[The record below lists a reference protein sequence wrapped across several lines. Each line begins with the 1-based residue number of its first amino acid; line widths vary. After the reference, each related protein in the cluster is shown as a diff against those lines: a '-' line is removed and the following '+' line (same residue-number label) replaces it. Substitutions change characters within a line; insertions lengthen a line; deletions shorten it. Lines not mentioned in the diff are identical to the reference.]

1 MSEYHYNYSQG
12 GSGRNG
18 RNGGSFIEMLLDMV
32 LSVIMVIPS
41 LIATVMGKVASALSE
56 ESSDRPGPSQSVG
69 PSASVDGPSSNLH
82 KVQRPSASASA
93 SPQPEKKAETPE
105 AKRGVKA
112 TAGRGLMVLGSILTG
127 LFGLPLLILALVD
140 APTVALAP
148 VGVFAGIGVLTLWGG
163 LRRRKRARLYLKYL
177 GLIGRRQSVSLT
189 TLAKA
194 AGRSRKKVCRELQD
208 MLDQGILPA
217 GYLDLAADQLVLS
230 AQGIADKPAQEPE
243 KPKAEDENDIL
254 RQIKEVNDSI
264 PDPVMTAKID
274 RIGEITG
281 KILDYQRK
289 NPGKASQ
296 LRSFLNYYLPTT
308 LKILRAYAQLD
319 KQGVEGEN
327 ISAAKQRI
335 EGMMD
340 KVVEGFEK
348 QLDRLFQD
356 DALDITSDVAVLEQ
370 MLDKDGL
377 GDQGFTLEL

>member
-1 MSEYHYNYSQG
+1 MSQYHYNYSQG
-12 GSGRNG
+12 GPGRDN

-32 LSVIMVIPS
+32 LSVIVAIPS
-41 LIATVMGKVASALSE
+41 LIAMAVSKLSAALG
-56 ESSDRPGPSQSVG
+56 ESGSDQTAAKPGPSQTGGVG
-69 PSASVDGPSSNLH
+69 GPSSNLH
-82 KVQRPSASASA
+82 QVRRPNSSA
-93 SPQPEKKAETPE
+93 PQSEKKKP
-105 AKRGVKA
+105 AKAARSVKA
-112 TAGRGLMVLGSILTG
+112 TAGRAWMILGGILAG
-127 LFGLPLLILALVD
+127 LFGFTLLYYLLDGEDFDELFSLVIC
-140 APTVALAP
+140 
-148 VGVFAGIGVLTLWGG
+148 AGAGLLMLWRG
-163 LRRRKRARLYLKYL
+163 LHKRRKARLYLRYL
-177 GLIGRRQSVSLT
+177 GLIGRRESVSLT
-189 TLAKA
+189 TLAQA
-194 AGRSRKKVCRELQD
+194 AGRSHKKVCKELQD
-208 MLDQGILPA
+208 MLDQGLLPQ

-230 AQGIADKPAQEPE
+230 AQGIADRPAPEPAR
-243 KPKAEDENDIL
+243 PKAEDEDENDIL

-264 PDPVMTAKID
+264 PDPVMSAKID

-289 NPGKASQ
+289 NPGKAGQ

-319 KQGVEGEN
+319 RQGVEGEN
-327 ISAAKQRI
+327 ISAAKARI

-356 DALDITSDVAVLEQ
+356 EALDITSDVAVLEQ